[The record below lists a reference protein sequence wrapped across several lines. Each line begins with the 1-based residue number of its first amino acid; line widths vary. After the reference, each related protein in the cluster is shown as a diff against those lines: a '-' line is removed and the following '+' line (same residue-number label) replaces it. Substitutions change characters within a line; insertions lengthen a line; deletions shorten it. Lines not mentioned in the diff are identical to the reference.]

1 MYFAGQNTYSRL
13 LRIVGGTETGNRATA
28 TSAFSA
34 LSGDGSE
41 KPHLFEGFQHSLDH
55 MGSGVK
61 PFCQRDRRGRG
72 AFLYLVQKLFKHGY
86 KTNLAA
92 LKTTTAADTEMN
104 NIKPIFTNVHFHEP
118 VSWRI
123 TATVA
128 AHGMKRMETV
138 RNARAV
144 AGE

>member
-1 MYFAGQNTYSRL
+1 MV
-13 LRIVGGTETGNRATA
+13 RIVGGTEPGNRATT
-28 TSAFSA
+28 TSAIST
-34 LSGDGSE
+34 LRRDGAE
-41 KPHLFEGFQHSLDH
+41 KPHLFKCLQHCLQH
-55 MGSGVK
+55 MGSDIQS
-61 PFCQRDRRGRG
+61 FCQGNRGGCG
-72 AFLYLVQKLFKHGY
+72 AFLDLVQKLFKHGY

-92 LKTTTAADTEMN
+92 LKTTTAAETEMN
-104 NIKPIFTNVHFHEP
+104 NIKPIFTNVHFQEP

-138 RNARAV
+138 RNANTV